1 MPTVADTLC
10 VGLAAL
16 REAASTDVADTLVRG
31 LGVVQS
37 EGPDRALLVM
47 PRSARAKARVPGP
60 DGAAARLGMPR
71 TTLESTICSPAV
83 R

>member
-1 MPTVADTLC
+1 

-37 EGPDRALLVM
+37 EGPDRALFVM
-47 PRSARAKARVPGP
+47 PHLRRVARYVSALVDAL
-60 DGAAARLGMPR
+60 DNFR
-71 TTLESTICSPAV
+71 TWLIGEAG
-83 R
+83 

>member
-37 EGPDRALLVM
+37 EGSDRALFVI
-47 PRSARAKARVPGP
+47 PT
-60 DGAAARLGMPR
+60 RLTLLR
-71 TTLESTICSPAV
+71 T